1 MYVCV
6 YIDACTHID
15 IQLSKI
21 STMRFIFP
29 KFNVDMKKI
38 EFKI

>member
-1 MYVCV
+1 MCI
-6 YIDACTHID
+6 YIDACTHIE

-21 STMRFIFP
+21 STIRFIFP
-29 KFNVDMKKI
+29 KFKVDIDEKI